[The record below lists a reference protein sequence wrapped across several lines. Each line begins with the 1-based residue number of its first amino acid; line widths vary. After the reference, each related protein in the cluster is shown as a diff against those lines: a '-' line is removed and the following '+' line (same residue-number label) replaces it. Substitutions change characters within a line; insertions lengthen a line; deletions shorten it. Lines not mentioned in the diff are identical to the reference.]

1 MLFLNSVRVAP
12 GVRSALAVACGWA
25 LLAPSSAWS
34 AGDEVGP
41 VVVTATR
48 GTTRISQV
56 VADVTVIDSARLKQA
71 AGQTL
76 MSLLAEE
83 PGLQFAS
90 NGGLGKSGSV
100 YIRGGE
106 SRHTLLLIDG
116 VRYGSATL
124 GQPILENLPLDAI
137 DHIEIVRGPMSAL
150 YGSDA
155 AAGVIQ
161 IFTKRGKQ
169 GWAPYASLA
178 VGTDNLLQGAVGMS
192 GGQGDL
198 TYNLGV
204 QAQGTSGFSSTNP
217 RAPYG
222 NYSPDRDGFVQQS
235 MTLGG
240 SYKIASDWK
249 VDASFLRSRGVSEFD
264 DGVSVSDPTRGA
276 RSNLDS
282 MVASASLFGQLT
294 EQWGTG
300 LKVAN
305 SEDISNTTEA
315 VNDWNLGSFRTR
327 QAQIAWENHLGS
339 PVGEWLIALERTRQA
354 VDSTTVT
361 YDVQQRWLN
370 AVVLGLSG
378 DAGPHVWQVSAR
390 RDENSQFGGENTGS
404 VAYGYQLTSAWRLGG
419 SLGTSFVAPS
429 FNQLYYPD
437 YGNASL
443 RPERGVNRELNLR
456 FGQGDTQARAAWFD
470 NRIRSFIQAG
480 QDAANVPHVR
490 MSGLSLSAGSA
501 WATPAG
507 KLTLSGSY
515 DWLTAIN
522 QETEKRLPLRA
533 RQTALLKASLSQ
545 DSLSYG
551 VTLKGRGGTYADA
564 ANTDAARLP
573 GYGLIG
579 LNAQWRLD
587 RAWSLG
593 GRVDNLTDRAHETQ
607 LGYNQPGRQ
616 FVVTLN
622 YAPGSR

>member
-12 GVRSALAVACGWA
+12 GVRSALAVACGLA

-34 AGDEVGP
+34 VADEVGP

-56 VADVTVIDSARLKQA
+56 VADVTVIDAARLKQA

-137 DHIEIVRGPMSAL
+137 DHIEIVRGPMSSL

-161 IFTKRGKQ
+161 IFTRRGKE

-178 VGTDNLLQGAVGMS
+178 VGTDNLLQGSLGMS

-217 RAPYG
+217 RAPWG
-222 NYSPDRDGFVQQS
+222 NYNPDRDGFVQQS
-235 MTLGG
+235 VTVGG
-240 SYKIASDWK
+240 SYKIAADWK
-249 VDASFLRSRGVSEFD
+249 IDANLLRSRGASEFD
-264 DGVSVSDPTRGA
+264 DGVSVSDPSLGA
-276 RSNLDS
+276 RSNLDT
-282 MVASASLFGQLT
+282 MVAAASLFGQIT
-294 EQWGTG
+294 ELWGSG
-300 LKVAN
+300 LKVSN
-305 SEDISNTTEA
+305 SEDIGNTTEA

-339 PVGEWLIALERTRQA
+339 PVGEWLMALERTRQT
-354 VDSTTVT
+354 VDSTSVT
-361 YDVQQRWLN
+361 YDTQKRWLD

-378 DAGPHVWQVSAR
+378 DAGPHVWQVSVR

-404 VAYGYQLTSAWRLGG
+404 MAYGHQLTSAWRLGG

-443 RPERGVNRELNLR
+443 RPERGVNRELNVR
-456 FGQGDTQARAAWFD
+456 FSQGDTQARAAWFD

-490 MSGLSLSAGSA
+490 MSGISLSAGSA

-507 KLTLSGSY
+507 RLSLNGSY
-515 DWLTAIN
+515 DWLTAVN
-522 QETEKRLPLRA
+522 QETDKHLPLRA
-533 RQTALLKASLSQ
+533 RQTAVLKAALSQ
-545 DSLSYG
+545 DRLTYG
-551 VTLKGRGGTYADA
+551 VTLKGRGGMYADA

-579 LNAQWRLD
+579 LSAQWKLD
-587 RAWSLG
+587 KDWSLG
-593 GRVDNLTDRAHETQ
+593 GRVDNLADRAYETQ

-616 FVVTLN
+616 FVLTLN

>member
-12 GVRSALAVACGWA
+12 GVRSALAVACGVA

-48 GTTRISQV
+48 GTTRVSQV
-56 VADVTVIDSARLKQA
+56 VADVTVIDSARLRQA

-137 DHIEIVRGPMSAL
+137 DHIEIVRGPMSSL

-161 IFTKRGKQ
+161 IFTKRGKE

-178 VGTDNLLQGAVGMS
+178 VGTDNLVQGAVGLS

-198 TYNLGV
+198 SYNLGV

-222 NYSPDRDGFVQQS
+222 NYNPDRDGFVQQS
-235 MTLGG
+235 VTLGG
-240 SYKIASDWK
+240 SYKIAPDWK
-249 VDASFLRSRGVSEFD
+249 VDASLLRSRGVSEFD
-264 DGVSVSDPTRGA
+264 DGISVSDPSRGA
-276 RSNLDS
+276 SANLDT
-282 MVASASLFGQLT
+282 MVAAASLFGQVT
-294 EQWGTG
+294 ELWGTG

-339 PVGEWLIALERTRQA
+339 PVGEWLMALERTRQA

-361 YDVQQRWLN
+361 YDVQQRWLK
-370 AVVLGLSG
+370 
-378 DAGPHVWQVSAR
+378 R
-390 RDENSQFGGENTGS
+390 R
-404 VAYGYQLTSAWRLGG
+404 V
-419 SLGTSFVAPS
+419 
-429 FNQLYYPD
+429 
-437 YGNASL
+437 
-443 RPERGVNRELNLR
+443 
-456 FGQGDTQARAAWFD
+456 
-470 NRIRSFIQAG
+470 
-480 QDAANVPHVR
+480 
-490 MSGLSLSAGSA
+490 MS
-501 WATPAG
+501 
-507 KLTLSGSY
+507 
-515 DWLTAIN
+515 
-522 QETEKRLPLRA
+522 
-533 RQTALLKASLSQ
+533 
-545 DSLSYG
+545 
-551 VTLKGRGGTYADA
+551 
-564 ANTDAARLP
+564 
-573 GYGLIG
+573 
-579 LNAQWRLD
+579 
-587 RAWSLG
+587 
-593 GRVDNLTDRAHETQ
+593 
-607 LGYNQPGRQ
+607 
-616 FVVTLN
+616 
-622 YAPGSR
+622 